1 MITLLGALFGSEL
14 IILRFLLV
22 GGRVNQKHHVEL
34 GLEP

>member
-1 MITLLGALFGSEL
+1 MITLLGALLGPEL

-22 GGRVNQKHHVEL
+22 EGRVNQNHHVEL